1 MVYLPEHD
9 AAPDPAAVIE
19 LLHNA
24 PLAALVTSDGQQLA
38 ADHLPLLLEGDLE
51 SGRLIGH
58 VARANPLWHNG
69 RHEGESLVIFSG
81 AQHYVSPTW
90 YPSKEQH
97 HRVVPTWNYLIAH
110 VYGRVVVHD
119 DERWVRGA
127 VAKLT
132 KAMEAQRPQPWR
144 MADAPADYL
153 TGQLGSVVGI
163 EIAITRVVGKFKVS
177 AARSSEDRL
186 GAADGIEGE
195 PDGLAAT
202 DLVTA
207 MRDVPGAD

>member
-9 AAPDPAAVIE
+9 AAADAGAVVE
-19 LLHNA
+19 LLRNA
-24 PLAALVTSDGQQLA
+24 PLAALVTSDGRQLA
-38 ADHLPLLLEGDLE
+38 ADHVPLLLEGDVE

-69 RHEGESLVIFSG
+69 RHEGESLAIFNG

-110 VYGRVVVHD
+110 VYGEVVVHD
-119 DERWVRGA
+119 DERWVRAA

-132 KAMEAQRPQPWR
+132 KAMESQRPQPWR
-144 MADAPADYL
+144 MADAPANYL
-153 TGQLGSVVGI
+153 TGQLGNVVGI
-163 EIAITRVVGKFKVS
+163 EIAIARVVAKFKVS
-177 AARSSEDRL
+177 AARSVDDRL
-186 GAADGIEGE
+186 GAAEGIAGE

-207 MRDVPGAD
+207 MRDVTGDD